1 MRCSPKYLSLGLTT
15 LWSCLSVDAL
25 AADIRVIANPS
36 VKVSAISRA
45 DLKNVYLETRTL
57 LADGSHVEPVLLK
70 SGALYLAFVRQY
82 VGKSGTALEIYYR
95 SLVFTGKAMMP
106 KALGSEEQ
114 VVEYIAKTEG
124 AVGYVSAGVAL
135 TGVKVLDVR

>member
-1 MRCSPKYLSLGLTT
+1 MRCSPKYLSLALTT

-70 SGALYLAFVRQY
+70 SGALHLA
-82 VGKSGTALEIYYR
+82 L
-95 SLVFTGKAMMP
+95 
-106 KALGSEEQ
+106 
-114 VVEYIAKTEG
+114 
-124 AVGYVSAGVAL
+124 
-135 TGVKVLDVR
+135 

>member
-1 MRCSPKYLSLGLTT
+1 MRCSPKYLSLALTT

-25 AADIRVIANPS
+25 AADICVIANPS

-70 SGALYLAFVRQY
+70 SGALHLAFVRQY

-135 TGVKVLDVR
+135 MGVKVLDVR